1 MAPEKPEWK
10 LNGQTLTL
18 TFPLSETIAN
28 VKSKVQD
35 ELTMP
40 PAKQKLFY
48 DVHFFYLYLFV
59 FVFITEITVFIF

>member
-10 LNGQTLTL
+10 LNGQTLTY
-18 TFPLSETIAN
+18 TFPLSESITN
-28 VKSKVQD
+28 VKAKIQD

-48 DVHFFYLYLFV
+48 DVSTYSIMFFFK
-59 FVFITEITVFIF
+59 